1 MPEPTIICP
10 NCRTE
15 IKLTESLAA
24 PLIESTRRDFEHR
37 LTAQNAEIAK
47 RESALKD
54 QQAALAKA
62 RDAIDEQVAAK
73 LKSERTAIA
82 ADEAKKARALLAA
95 DLDQKSKDLADLAE
109 VERQRVPGIGNAPL
123 VILIQA
129 VSQVESANGNAP
141 NHTPQNHTIFPE
153 HPVPG

>member
-37 LTAQNAEIAK
+37 LAAQNAEIAK

-62 RDAIDEQVAAK
+62 REAIDEQVAAK
-73 LKSERTAIA
+73 LKAERTAIA
-82 ADEAKKARALLAA
+82 ADLDEKSNDRSPLLAGA
-95 DLDQKSKDLADLAE
+95 HAHIGLDAMTLSHKQS
-109 VERQRVPGIGNAPL
+109 
-123 VILIQA
+123 
-129 VSQVESANGNAP
+129 S
-141 NHTPQNHTIFPE
+141 
-153 HPVPG
+153 